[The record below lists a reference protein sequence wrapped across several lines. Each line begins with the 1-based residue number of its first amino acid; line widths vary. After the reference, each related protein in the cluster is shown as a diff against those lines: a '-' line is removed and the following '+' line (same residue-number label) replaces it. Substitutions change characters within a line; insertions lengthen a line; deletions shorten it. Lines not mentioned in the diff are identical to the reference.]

1 MMVMPS
7 DDFDWVTARHQCSMN
22 VIFERFCHD
31 VQKDVQVWERV
42 SEHQGTV
49 VCDRQVDF
57 LAVATNGRPDAPKVT
72 CWLRDQ
78 AIDISRNGDASSF
91 TVTLTLNRDRQ
102 CRFVVNGAEREGW
115 EIRQMAL
122 DPLFF
127 PRG

>member
-1 MMVMPS
+1 MKPVVPP

-42 SEHQGTV
+42 SAHQGTV

-57 LAVATNGRPDAPKVT
+57 LAVVTNGRPDAPKVT

-102 CRFVVNGAEREGW
+102 CRFVVDGAEREGW

-122 DPLFF
+122 EPLFF
-127 PRG
+127 PS